1 MTKALRWSLNRLVHI
16 VLVLLGAATLAFLAM
31 QLIPGDPARAILGA
45 APATPEV
52 IAAIHTEMGL
62 DQPPLTR
69 YLHYLGHVAVGD
81 FGHSYQLQK
90 DVWAVVGP
98 QILPTAQ
105 LALTAAAL
113 AIVIAV
119 LVATAPSGRWPAVRM
134 ASQGL
139 ELLAASTPTFWL
151 GIVLLTVFSF
161 GLGWFPVT
169 GGSTLSALVL
179 PAITLAIPIT
189 GVLAQVLREACES
202 ALVQPFVLTARTRGL
217 TEWAVRLKHV
227 LRHSLIPLVT
237 MSGWTLGSLL
247 GGAVVVETQFA
258 RPGLGRVALAAV
270 NGQDFPVV
278 IAVVMLS
285 ALVFVVINTVVDL
298 LYTVVDPRLRT
309 R

>member
-1 MTKALRWSLNRLVHI
+1 LT
-16 VLVLLGAATLAFLAM
+16 
-31 QLIPGDPARAILGA
+31 
-45 APATPEV
+45 ATPEV
-52 IAAIHTEMGL
+52 IAAIRADMGL

-69 YLHYLGHVAVGD
+69 YLHYLGQVASGD
-81 FGHSYQLQK
+81 FGQSYQLQK

-105 LALTAAAL
+105 LALTAAVL

-119 LVATAPSGRWPAVRM
+119 LVATATSGRWPAVRV

-151 GIVLLTVFSF
+151 GTVLLTVFSF

-169 GGSTLSALVL
+169 GGGTLAALVL
-179 PAITLAIPIT
+179 PAVTLAIPIT

-202 ALVQPFVLTARTRGL
+202 ALIQPFVLTARTRGL

-227 LRHSLIPLVT
+227 LRHALIPLVT

-247 GGAVVVETQFA
+247 GGAVVVETLFA

-270 NGQDFPVV
+270 NGRDFPVV

-298 LYTVVDPRLRT
+298 LYTVIDPRLRV

>member
-1 MTKALRWSLNRLVHI
+1 MTKALRWSFNRIVHI
-16 VLVLLGAATLAFLAM
+16 VLVLVGAATLAFLAM
-31 QLIPGDPARAILGA
+31 HLIPGDPARAILGA

-52 IAAIHTEMGL
+52 IAAIRADMGL

-69 YLHYLGHVAVGD
+69 YLHYLGQVASGD
-81 FGHSYQLQK
+81 FGQSYQLQK

-105 LALTAAAL
+105 LALTAAVL

-119 LVATAPSGRWPAVRM
+119 LVATATSGRWPAVRV

-151 GIVLLTVFSF
+151 GTVLLTVFSF

-169 GGSTLSALVL
+169 GGGTLAALVL
-179 PAITLAIPIT
+179 PAVTLAIPIT

-202 ALVQPFVLTARTRGL
+202 ALIQPFVLTARTRGL

-227 LRHSLIPLVT
+227 LRHALIPLVT

-247 GGAVVVETQFA
+247 GGAVVVETLFA

-270 NGQDFPVV
+270 NGRDFPVV

-298 LYTVVDPRLRT
+298 LYTVIDPRLRV